1 MVLWLAIAPGA
12 GSPSAD
18 GPTDRDLM
26 LPLHSEFR
34 REQREQRHLFD
45 VNLFDEPDERYED
58 YPTDTVTMLQL
69 GAEKIYNFNVLH
81 WFPNFLRP
89 PIAANPKAQRML
101 SSRLDRFQASK
112 SHAWKNIP
120 GKCVRLWKLEVA
132 LPSNCE
138 MASHHWLPLS
148 RKVLN
153 SPDISD
159 ISHHF
164 SEENSHREDHL
175 CDRCGASGNLFGEGC
190 GEHLPR
196 GDLSWWWAFGLYG
209 SYELNAGDLILNLF
223 DLHNYI

>member
-89 PIAANPKAQRML
+89 QLLPIPK
-101 SSRLDRFQASK
+101 
-112 SHAWKNIP
+112 
-120 GKCVRLWKLEVA
+120 
-132 LPSNCE
+132 
-138 MASHHWLPLS
+138 
-148 RKVLN
+148 
-153 SPDISD
+153 
-159 ISHHF
+159 
-164 SEENSHREDHL
+164 
-175 CDRCGASGNLFGEGC
+175 
-190 GEHLPR
+190 
-196 GDLSWWWAFGLYG
+196 
-209 SYELNAGDLILNLF
+209 LNACSAQG
-223 DLHNYI
+223 